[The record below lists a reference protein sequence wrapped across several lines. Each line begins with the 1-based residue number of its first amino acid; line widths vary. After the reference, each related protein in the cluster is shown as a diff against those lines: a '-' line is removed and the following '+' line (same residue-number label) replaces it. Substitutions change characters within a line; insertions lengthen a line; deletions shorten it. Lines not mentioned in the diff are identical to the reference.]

1 MAYGIASPN
10 GDSMGETQTHKN
22 HEPSL
27 FCDGNVSGV
36 RKIDKENDRGNNTIC
51 HKGMVTDV
59 SLMRGGRIQVYD
71 PVLLSGGRWL
81 LDCAIDEDLSYAGTS
96 TYGCYPVDMLPSV
109 KRHFIMESADY
120 G

>member
-1 MAYGIASPN
+1 
-10 GDSMGETQTHKN
+10 
-22 HEPSL
+22 
-27 FCDGNVSGV
+27 
-36 RKIDKENDRGNNTIC
+36 
-51 HKGMVTDV
+51 
-59 SLMRGGRIQVYD
+59 MRGGRIQVYD